1 VKAAATILAFL
12 LLAASAT
19 RGADSRWSVQVR
31 TGWAGVSLEDVKN
44 DRVSSAEVDDW
55 MNIYGGHAVTETA
68 ETSGGLLVG
77 WETSY
82 RTGRMT
88 GLGLRIDY
96 LEPGDIKSSFRAEG
110 DWGETARRTEVL
122 STGIVPVMVGW
133 WVGDGKSMRGYLF
146 AGPAFGSMVSR
157 RNRSFSDPNTGE
169 ESDRETVT
177 AARGTGVAFEAGGE
191 AVFPLMRGLAV
202 FVGSNWRR
210 VVLDS
215 IRNTGTVDIDGD
227 GTDDIYRGSPV
238 RRSDGR
244 ILRFDFSGWE
254 FSAGLRV
261 EL

>member
-1 VKAAATILAFL
+1 MPRKAVIPIL
-12 LLAASAT
+12 LLAASVAA
-19 RGADSRWSVQVR
+19 GEDNRWSIQLR
-31 TGWAGVSLEDVKN
+31 GGWAGVSLEDVKN
-44 DRVSSAEVDDW
+44 DRASSAEADEW
-55 MNIYGGHAVTETA
+55 MDIYGGHAVTETV
-68 ETSGGLLVG
+68 ETSGGMLVG
-77 WETSY
+77 WEAAY
-82 RTGRMT
+82 RTGPMT

-96 LEPGDIKSSFRAEG
+96 LEPGDIKSSFHAGG
-110 DWGETARRTEVL
+110 DWGEAASRTEVL

-169 ESDRETVT
+169 ETDREMAT

-210 VVLDS
+210 AVLDS
-215 IRNTGTVDIDGD
+215 MRNTATVDIDGD
-227 GTDDIYRGSPV
+227 GTDDVYRGSPV
-238 RRSDGR
+238 RGSDGS

-254 FSAGLRV
+254 FSAGLR
-261 EL
+261 LDL